1 MNDRPVAYIAGPM
14 RGKDRLNEPAF
25 RAAASHVTRLGYRP
39 VIPHDITVGEHQGA
53 CPEGYDAAEGSEHSG
68 WCYLRSDITVMASC
82 DAVVMLP
89 GWTDS
94 KGASIEHEIATRLEI
109 PCFPL
114 EQLPAASE
122 RFTVAPAAAPD
133 EPDPLEPG
141 TDVTDRLSEFPRVW
155 ILDRTGGIYKPH
167 GKHRWTRWYG
177 NKNDWGS
184 KGWWRTDD
192 FEDLAPIT
200 VATKADLDAAG
211 IPTEER
217 P

>member
-14 RGKDRLNEPAF
+14 KGRDKLNKPAF
-25 RAAASHVTRLGYRP
+25 RAAEYYVASLGYRT
-39 VIPHDITVGEHQGA
+39 VIPHDIAVRDHPGP
-53 CPEGYDAAEGSEHSG
+53 CPDGYDAAQSDHSG
-68 WCYLRSDITVMASC
+68 WCYLRSDIAVMAAC
-82 DAVVMLP
+82 DVVVLLA

-114 EQLPAASE
+114 EQLPAAAE
-122 RFTVAPAAAPD
+122 LFTAAPAAEPD
-133 EPDPLEPG
+133 EPDPWAPG
-141 TDVTDRLSEFPRVW
+141 TDITDRLEGFPRVW
-155 ILDRTGGIYKPH
+155 LRDRMGGIFKPH
-167 GKHRWTRWYG
+167 GKHRWTRWCV